1 MGIDF
6 AEEVYGPEETSVCL
20 ITAFKVEFKAGD
32 YSGGVEFAMRKRK
45 I

>member
-6 AEEVYGPEETSVCL
+6 AEEVYDPEETSVCL

-32 YSGGVEFAMRKRK
+32 IRWSRVCDA
-45 I
+45 